1 MLKRNM
7 SILDSISIN
16 DIYNI
21 QLTILILKKILLGPF
36 KSICDKNQR
45 QVSKF
50 KYVAKRMIN

>member
-1 MLKRNM
+1 M